1 MKKLISVLVVAFV
14 FAAGMFAVDFGDFP
28 KGTWKDA
35 KWNANWEFGVDSLKL
50 KDATTNE
57 VIFDFAG
64 KMDNFKLTPSAKGL
78 SVSFDCSET
87 QRSYKFTKPATLD
100 TSIEME
106 IQPEW
111 TSTKYNVT
119 MPIQLK

>member
-1 MKKLISVLVVAFV
+1 MKKLISLIVVSAV
-14 FAAGMFAVDFGDFP
+14 CLAGLFAVDFGDFP

-35 KWNANWEFGVDSLKL
+35 NWDANWDFGVDSLKL
-50 KDATTNE
+50 KDSNTNK

-78 SVSFDCSET
+78 TVSFDCKET

-106 IQPEW
+106 IDPEW
-111 TSTKYNVT
+111 TSSKYKVT
-119 MPIQLK
+119 MPIQVN